1 MQGYY
6 RIVLLFL
13 NGRLHLLCFFY
24 LFCFFNLLN
33 FLSLCFLYPQVSV
46 QIEVLLKVFMEHLSQ
61 ILCNAFHTILMRVYH
76 CRFAERVS
84 IQLCCCMDNAFRMLQ
99 KVVVCR
105 NAVLVIIDSV
115 KQVVVSSQRLL
126 LAIFLQND
134 EVTAHFRIGIFREQV
149 VGKTNR

>member
-13 NGRLHLLCFFY
+13 NGRLYLLCSFY

-33 FLSLCFLYPQVSV
+33 FLRHGFLYPQVSV
-46 QIEVLLKVFMEHLSQ
+46 QIEVLLKVFVEHLSQ
-61 ILCNAFHTILMRVYH
+61 ILCNAFHAILMRVYH

-84 IQLCCCMDNAFRMLQ
+84 IQLCRCVDNAFRMLQ

-105 NAVLVIIDSV
+105 NAVLVIIDGI

-126 LAIFLQND
+126 LGIFLEDD
-134 EVTAHFRIGIFREQV
+134 EVTAHFCIGIFREQV
-149 VGKTNR
+149 VGQANR

>member
-1 MQGYY
+1 
-6 RIVLLFL
+6 
-13 NGRLHLLCFFY
+13 
-24 LFCFFNLLN
+24 
-33 FLSLCFLYPQVSV
+33 
-46 QIEVLLKVFMEHLSQ
+46 MEHLSQ

-76 CRFAERVS
+76 CRFAEWVGV
-84 IQLCCCMDNAFRMLQ
+84 QLCRCMDNAFRMLQ
-99 KVVVCR
+99 KVVVSR

-126 LAIFLQND
+126 LAIFLEDD

>member
-1 MQGYY
+1 
-6 RIVLLFL
+6 
-13 NGRLHLLCFFY
+13 
-24 LFCFFNLLN
+24 
-33 FLSLCFLYPQVSV
+33 
-46 QIEVLLKVFMEHLSQ
+46 MEHLSQ

-84 IQLCCCMDNAFRMLQ
+84 IQLCRCMDNAFRMLK

-126 LAIFLQND
+126 LAVFLEND

>member
-6 RIVLLFL
+6 LIVLLYL
-13 NGRLHLLCFFY
+13 NGRLYLL
-24 LFCFFNLLN
+24 CFFNLLN

-84 IQLCCCMDNAFRMLQ
+84 IQLCRCMDNAFRMLQ
-99 KVVVCR
+99 KVVVSR

-115 KQVVVSSQRLL
+115 KQVVVSSKRLL
-126 LAIFLQND
+126 LGIFLQND
-134 EVTAHFRIGIFREQV
+134 EVTAHFRVGIFREQV